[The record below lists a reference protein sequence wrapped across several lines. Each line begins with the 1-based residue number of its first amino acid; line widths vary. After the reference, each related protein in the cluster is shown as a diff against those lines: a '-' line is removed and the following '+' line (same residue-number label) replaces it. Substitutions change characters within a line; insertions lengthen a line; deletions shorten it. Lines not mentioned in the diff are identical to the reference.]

1 MKILRVT
8 DIMNLRYKSKYM
20 VMNLFD
26 TNAMSNPCRC
36 YSWFKGKFKLTHI
49 YLKKSDNKVKC
60 K

>member
-8 DIMNLRYKSKYM
+8 DIMNLRYKSKYT
-20 VMNLFD
+20 VRNLFD

-36 YSWFKGKFKLTHI
+36 YSWFNGKIKLTHI
-49 YLKKSDNKVKC
+49 YLKKSDNKVNC